1 MTRDVLKEQIMPRSQ
16 ESANKKVRI
25 TVDLSAAFYNRLD
38 ALETITQAE
47 SKAGVIRQ
55 ALQVYEYVAR
65 KTMEGYI
72 FRATS
77 PDGKEETPLFF
88 SPYITFP
95 EEELV
100 NS

>member
-1 MTRDVLKEQIMPRSQ
+1 MPRSQ

-25 TVDLSAAFYNRLD
+25 TVDLSAAFYDRLD

-55 ALQVYEYVAR
+55 ALQIYEYIAR
-65 KTMEGYI
+65 KTMEGYS

-77 PDGKEETPLFF
+77 PDGREEHPIFF
-88 SPYITFP
+88 SPYVSFL
-95 EEELV
+95 EEEILTR
-100 NS
+100 